1 MTPTKPDY
9 LRNLKLFSKIIV
21 DEVKVMKREDWV
33 PSPVEFN
40 EEFDGAYEY
49 SISLWFKWNKIY
61 RVAWEN
67 IYSLSYNE

>member
-1 MTPTKPDY
+1 
-9 LRNLKLFSKIIV
+9 
-21 DEVKVMKREDWV
+21 MKREEWV

>member
-1 MTPTKPDY
+1 
-9 LRNLKLFSKIIV
+9 
-21 DEVKVMKREDWV
+21 MKREDWV

-49 SISLWFKWNKIY
+49 SISIWFKWNKIY

-67 IYSLSYNE
+67 VYSLSYNEPNIRANHAKPGDRVLSLF